1 MSRRGR
7 EIETLLL
14 TMIAAVPL
22 YFTGV
27 VSVPPLIAFHVVMA
41 GIALNVAFGRG
52 PELIPA
58 AVMRVLA
65 VLYVPFYIIDALAIS
80 RSAIAASTH
89 LVLFIA
95 AYQPIESMRS
105 NNQGQRLL
113 TTALI
118 FTASLATSTDISIL
132 PFVVFF
138 GFVMYRQL
146 MYVSHLETLRMT
158 GSEYSLAP
166 PTRSALLYVAGTA
179 VIAVL
184 LFPAIPRLK
193 NPLMPG
199 VAGALGNTATGLSDS
214 IDFNRSRTST
224 PDAAVVARV
233 WMGPEALPFFTPLRL
248 RGAVYDAYSNNEWR
262 QTRSDLREVR
272 PRRGAFRIAKPVGFT
287 RGATVQQRMVRNSR
301 LFLPSGTYAVSGL
314 PQMFEG
320 GTNGAY
326 MTLLAREQL
335 ANFDVSMAR
344 IIEPLRPEAPQPPQ
358 YPVTAPVAAL
368 ARQIVGNET
377 RPQVQAELVE
387 RYLVRN
393 FRYVQN
399 PEQIGRR
406 TMTTDEFLL
415 RYRKGHCEYF
425 AAGMVAL
432 MTALNVPSR
441 IVGGFYGGRM
451 NPLTGYLVIRR
462 EDAHAWV
469 EVWHEGHW
477 TTYDPTPSSMR
488 PGNAQSGLLKA
499 YASAVS
505 DSVNFIWDRYILT
518 FGLAD
523 QIALA
528 AAAIDAA
535 KEALAAA
542 KVRTIQG
549 LREVASLRYL
559 TFAGIL
565 IAFGAAAVLLARR
578 RRPVFEL
585 LEEQLRA
592 AGVQVTDSTTVEE
605 ALRRLAEI
613 NPAAASTLAPLVEM
627 YEQEQFSGRR
637 DAARARA
644 LRRAL
649 TALAR

>member
-7 EIETLLL
+7 EIETLVL

-22 YFTGV
+22 YFTHV
-27 VSVPPLIAFHVVMA
+27 VAVPPLIAFHLVMT
-41 GIALNVAFGRG
+41 GIALNVAAGRG
-52 PELIPA
+52 PELVPA
-58 AVMRVLA
+58 GVMRALA
-65 VLYVPFYIIDALAIS
+65 VAYVPFYILDALMIS

-105 NNQGQRLL
+105 HNQAQRLL

-158 GSEYSLAP
+158 GGDYSLAP
-166 PTRSALLYVAGTA
+166 PSRSAFFYVAGTA
-179 VIAVL
+179 AIGVM
-184 LFPAIPRLK
+184 LFPLIPRLK

-272 PRRGAFRIAKPVGFT
+272 PKRGAFRIAKPVGFT
-287 RGATVQQRMVRNSR
+287 RGASVQQRMVRNSR
-301 LFLPSGTYAVSGL
+301 LFLPAGTYAVTGL

-326 MTLLAREQL
+326 MTLISREQL
-335 ANFDVSMAR
+335 VSYEVSMAR
-344 IIEPLRPEAPQPPQ
+344 VLEPIRPEVPQPPQ
-358 YPVTAPVAAL
+358 YPVTAPISAL
-368 ARQIVGNET
+368 ARQIVGGET
-377 RPQVQAELVE
+377 NPARQAELVE
-387 RYLVRN
+387 RYLLRN

-469 EVWHEGHW
+469 EVWDAGHW
-477 TTYDPTPSSMR
+477 VTYDPTPASMR
-488 PGNAQSGLLKA
+488 PGNAQSGLLNA
-499 YASAVS
+499 YASALS
-505 DSVNFIWDRYILT
+505 DSVNFLWDRYVLT
-518 FGLAD
+518 YGLAD

-535 KEALAAA
+535 RNSLSSLKQKTAA
-542 KVRTIQG
+542 G
-549 LREVASLRYL
+549 LREVATLRYL
-559 TFAGIL
+559 TTAGLL
-565 IAFGAAAVLLARR
+565 IVVGAALVLFVRR
-578 RRPVFEL
+578 RRPIYEL
-585 LEEQLRA
+585 LSEQLRQ
-592 AGVQVTDSTTVEE
+592 AGVEVSDSMTVEE
-605 ALRRLAEI
+605 ALRRLRET
-613 NPAAASTLAPLVEM
+613 NPAAADTLAPLVAM
-627 YEQEQFSGRR
+627 YEAEQFSGRR
-637 DAARARA
+637 DAARQRE

-649 TALAR
+649 IALAR